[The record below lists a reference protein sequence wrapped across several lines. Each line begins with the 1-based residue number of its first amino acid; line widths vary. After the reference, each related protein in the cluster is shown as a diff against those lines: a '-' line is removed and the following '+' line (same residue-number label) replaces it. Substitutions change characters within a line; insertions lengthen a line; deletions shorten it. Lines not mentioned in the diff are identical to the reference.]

1 MPNLLTALDAFLQE
15 HRRCGDLD
23 AGVEGGRVWIACD
36 CGAAIVGVVRPD
48 VGPIVEP
55 A

>member
-1 MPNLLTALDAFLQE
+1 MPALLVALAAFLQE
-15 HRRCGDLD
+15 HHRCGDLD
-23 AGVEGGRVWIACD
+23 AGVEGGRVWMAC
-36 CGAAIVGVVRPD
+36 AAIVRAVRPD